1 MTSKHFNADACWF
14 CNMESK
20 EETAVP
26 VRLHFFGCGE
36 GACKIGCTTIARVIA
51 IGNGAPHD
59 EAEYTGSAHN
69 GIARN
74 LGLREPL
81 VPLSPR

>member
-1 MTSKHFNADACWF
+1 
-14 CNMESK
+14 MESK

-36 GACKIGCTTIARVIA
+36 GACKIGWTTLARVIA
-51 IGNGAPHD
+51 VGDGASYD

-69 GIARN
+69 GIAGN
-74 LGLREPL
+74 LGLRVPL
-81 VPLSPR
+81 VPLSPN